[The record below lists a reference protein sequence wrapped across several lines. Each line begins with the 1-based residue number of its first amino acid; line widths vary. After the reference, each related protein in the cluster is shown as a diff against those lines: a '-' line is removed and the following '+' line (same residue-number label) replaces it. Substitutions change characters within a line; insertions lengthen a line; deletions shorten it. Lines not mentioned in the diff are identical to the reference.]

1 MYLYQRRRPLLPPLL
16 PNLHDGPN
24 ILSRAGRIVGKD
36 ALIIPSRGTI
46 AAMSAN
52 GANVYVMSVGSSS
65 SMYLIRTQVIAIILV
80 VVSHITMYFP
90 RVQELPYMK
99 PSPNIAVSN
108 IFFEV
113 LSCNVH
119 RIGIGSTITM
129 ISMIRSAE
137 AMAVY
142 ICCAS
147 VTRYEAQLEKQCIL
161 DTQGQLKTEGAR
173 SRNILTMLA
182 LPHVPSIY
190 TSHCRIV
197 ISCHTSKIK
206 P

>member
-1 MYLYQRRRPLLPPLL
+1 
-16 PNLHDGPN
+16 
-24 ILSRAGRIVGKD
+24 
-36 ALIIPSRGTI
+36 
-46 AAMSAN
+46 MSAN

-65 SMYLIRTQVIAIILV
+65 SMYLIRTQVIAMILV

-90 RVQELPYMK
+90 RALELSYMK
-99 PSPNIAVSN
+99 PSPKIAVRR

-142 ICCAS
+142 ICCVL
-147 VTRYEAQLEKQCIL
+147 VTRSEAQFESNASWTIQDNERRKVQKDKECTDHVGVTACTVYIYFPLPYRNQPSYIRNEALESFHS
-161 DTQGQLKTEGAR
+161 QLSSVDHTGMHQPRKFR
-173 SRNILTMLA
+173 SSRRSLW
-182 LPHVPSIY
+182 P
-190 TSHCRIV
+190 
-197 ISCHTSKIK
+197 
-206 P
+206 